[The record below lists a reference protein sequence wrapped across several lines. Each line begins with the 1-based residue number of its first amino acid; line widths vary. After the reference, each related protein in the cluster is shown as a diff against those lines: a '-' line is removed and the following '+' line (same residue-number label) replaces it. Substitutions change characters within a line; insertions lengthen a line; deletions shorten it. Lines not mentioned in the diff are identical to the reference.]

1 MITKSEMK
9 RLQSHS
15 KKHKGGMNSA
25 HMKNMKKFMKQG
37 DSFITAHN
45 KAVKKDKMK
54 NIKRKKSNMY

>member
-1 MITKSEMK
+1 
-9 RLQSHS
+9 
-15 KKHKGGMNSA
+15 MNSA